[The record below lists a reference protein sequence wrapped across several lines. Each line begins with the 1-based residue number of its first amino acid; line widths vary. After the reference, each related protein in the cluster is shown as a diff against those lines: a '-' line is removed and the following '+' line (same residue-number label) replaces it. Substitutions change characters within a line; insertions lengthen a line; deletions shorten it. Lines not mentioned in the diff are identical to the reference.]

1 MTWSTS
7 DVAACCPRAS
17 LSSRVSRAISP
28 CSLATEEVMRVAC
41 FDALPDLNFGAF
53 GRRALERWPLTLER
67 LFIGFPVGWR
77 ILAGLVGTLKV
88 GPWPSDGLLAVAL
101 AFNGRDGR
109 VGPSDAIALPKRRET
124 RAR

>member
-1 MTWSTS
+1 
-7 DVAACCPRAS
+7 
-17 LSSRVSRAISP
+17 
-28 CSLATEEVMRVAC
+28 MRVAC

-88 GPWPSDGLLAVAL
+88 GP
-101 AFNGRDGR
+101 
-109 VGPSDAIALPKRRET
+109 
-124 RAR
+124 

>member
-1 MTWSTS
+1 
-7 DVAACCPRAS
+7 
-17 LSSRVSRAISP
+17 
-28 CSLATEEVMRVAC
+28 MRVAC

-67 LFIGFPVGWR
+67 LFHWLPCG
-77 ILAGLVGTLKV
+77 LAHPSRSGRYTEGR
-88 GPWPSDGLLAVAL
+88 PRPSDGLLTVAL

-124 RAR
+124 RARQCP